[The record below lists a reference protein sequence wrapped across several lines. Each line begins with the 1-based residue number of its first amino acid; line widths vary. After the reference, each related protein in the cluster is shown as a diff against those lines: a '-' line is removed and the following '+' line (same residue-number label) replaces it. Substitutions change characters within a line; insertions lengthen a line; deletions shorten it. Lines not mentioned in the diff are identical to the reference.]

1 MAYELRNT
9 TTGEDMRMLHREWE
23 LLLVLAERYDWRP
36 AKGRNYAR
44 GGRFFHMDAVRMSA
58 ALSRALLEI
67 PHSYADGYTEQ
78 ERLRAAPLR
87 ELRAHP
93 SVEQS
98 DPLIYFSG
106 PGRDTLE
113 RFIRIASGAFE
124 VRPSSGFSG
133 QF

>member
-9 TTGEDMRMLHREWE
+9 ASGEDMRMLHREWE
-23 LLLVLAERYDWRP
+23 LLLVLAERYGWRP

-44 GGRFFHMDAVRMSA
+44 GGRFFHMDAVNMSA
-58 ALSRALLEI
+58 TLSRALLDI
-67 PHSYADGYTEQ
+67 PHSYADGYTEE

-87 ELRAHP
+87 ELRDHP
-93 SVEQS
+93 GVEQS

-106 PGRDTLE
+106 PGRVTLE
-113 RFIRIASGAFE
+113 RFIGIASGPFE
-124 VRPSSGFSG
+124 VRPSSGYSG

>member
-1 MAYELRNT
+1 MAYDLRNT
-9 TTGEDMRMLHREWE
+9 TTGEDMRMLHMEWE
-23 LLLVLAERYDWRP
+23 LLLVLAERYGWRP
-36 AKGRNYAR
+36 AKGRNYVR
-44 GGRFFHMDAVRMSA
+44 GGRFFHMDAVNMSA

-67 PHSYADGYTEQ
+67 PHSYADGYTEE
-78 ERLRAAPLR
+78 ERLRAAPLG
-87 ELRAHP
+87 ELRDHP

-106 PGRDTLE
+106 PGRDMLE
-113 RFIRIASGAFE
+113 RFIRIASGPFE